1 MHCIAK
7 TIADMFRPAVLLP
20 PLPPLRFVSH
30 SSSSVALRDEVPPAR
45 QFECRQ
51 RQRGGRRLMKRVRVR
66 VRVRVHV
73 VPRTNEVRR

>member
-1 MHCIAK
+1 MHCIVK
-7 TIADMFRPAVLLP
+7 PISSMFRPTVLLP

-45 QFECRQ
+45 EFQCRQ
-51 RQRGGRRLMKRVRVR
+51 RQRGGRRLMKRAR